1 MSDTILNS
9 KHFQEALVKC
19 SRETGIPYD
28 KVEKEAAADLKEM
41 AARPGRFSVAGWE
54 AFSRWL
60 ARAYKLDVDDRAL
73 DDLRK
78 LNKASSLV
86 FLPNHRSYLDP
97 LILRSAMQPYGFP
110 PNHVL
115 GGVNLAIWPLA
126 DFGQKNGIVFIRR
139 EFKDDHVY
147 RATLRAYL
155 SYLIAER
162 SNLEWYIEGGRTRTG
177 KLRPPRYGILSY
189 VIDAYTEHPDNDVH
203 IVPTSII
210 YDQQHEV
217 SAISAEEAGGVKSP
231 ESLKWFYQFSRSQSR
246 RLGRAH
252 VRFGEPL
259 SLQEAVKLTEDEH
272 GELRPRLAVPKVA
285 FEVANRI
292 NAVTPITPVALV
304 TFALLDNE
312 DRSLT
317 VGEGRDILG
326 PLLNYIH
333 KRDLPMTDDLDLS
346 SHGEMRKAL
355 ERLISENV
363 VEMYDGGFE
372 PVFRIPRQRQHEAAF
387 YRNTVIHFFVN
398 RAIVEV
404 AVLKAMDEGGDAEAI
419 TEHTWEHARR
429 LKDLLKFE
437 FFFPSTRD
445 FAKDVRYEVSL
456 AFPGW
461 EDTNLDVET
470 VEQSFKDAK
479 LHVAHRVVAPFLEA
493 YTVLFK
499 QLALL
504 DPKMTVES
512 DVLVK
517 KCMDVAQQLWLQH
530 LLHNPESISKDLFK
544 NGLQLADNLGLLEPG
559 DEDLRERRA
568 AVAKELQS
576 YVDKVSVIRHLA
588 RERSKEF
595 LASHESYGV

>member
-1 MSDTILNS
+1 VSDKILNS
-9 KHFQEALVKC
+9 HDFQEALRKC
-19 SRETGIPYD
+19 SEETGIPFD

-41 AARPGRFSVAGWE
+41 AARPGRYSVAGWE
-54 AFSRWL
+54 AFSKWL
-60 ARAYKLDVDDRAL
+60 ARAYKLDVNDREL
-73 DDLRK
+73 VELRK
-78 LNKASSLV
+78 LNKDSSLV

-97 LILRSAMQPYGFP
+97 LVLRSAMQPYGFP

-155 SYLIAER
+155 SYLIAQR

-177 KLRPPRYGILSY
+177 KLRPPRFGILSY

-231 ESLKWFYQFSRSQSR
+231 ESLKWFYDFSKSQSR

-259 SLQEAVKLTEDEH
+259 SLKEAVKLTEDEN
-272 GELRPRLAVPKVA
+272 GKPRPRLAVPKVA

-312 DRSLT
+312 DRALT

-326 PLLNYIH
+326 PILGYIE
-333 KRDLPMTDDLDLS
+333 KRHLPMTDNVDLNDQ
-346 SHGEMRKAL
+346 GDMRKAV
-355 ERLISENV
+355 ERLVSENV
-363 VEMYDGGFE
+363 VEVYDGGVE
-372 PVFRIPRQRQHEAAF
+372 PVFRIPRDRQHEAAF
-387 YRNTVIHFFVN
+387 YRNTVVHFFVN

-404 AVLKAMDEGGDAEAI
+404 AVLKAMDDGGDSEAI
-419 TEHTWEHARR
+419 TENTWQYAKR

-437 FFFPSTRD
+437 FFFPSTKD
-445 FAKDVRYEVSL
+445 FATNVKDEVDL

-461 EDTNLDVET
+461 EDKDLSAAT
-470 VEQSFKDAK
+470 VEKSFKDAK
-479 LHVAHRVVAPFLEA
+479 LHVAHRVIAPFLEA

-499 QLALL
+499 QLAAA
-504 DPKMTVES
+504 DPAMVVEQ
-512 DVLVK
+512 DALVT
-517 KCMDVAQQLWLQH
+517 KCMDIGQQLWLQH

-559 DEDLRERRA
+559 DAELKEKRA
-568 AVAKELQS
+568 AVAKELQG

-588 RERSKEF
+588 RERSREF
-595 LASHESYGV
+595 LATHETYGA